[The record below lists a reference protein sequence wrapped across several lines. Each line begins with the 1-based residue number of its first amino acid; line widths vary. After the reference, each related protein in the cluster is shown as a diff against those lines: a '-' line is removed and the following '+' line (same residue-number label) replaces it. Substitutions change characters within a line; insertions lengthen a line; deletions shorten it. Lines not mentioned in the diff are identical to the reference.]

1 MVKNLPANAG
11 DSGSIPG
18 WGRSPWEGNDNPLQY
33 SGKSPGQRSLVGC
46 TPVFWKIL
54 LAWKISWSEKPGGLQ
69 SVGLQRVGQDR
80 VTRQQQQSTYAWVQP
95 GRDLQGYVSPISQV
109 RQPGTWFRP
118 YSKSLS
124 HWDDDSGVLPPSP
137 KLHHHTLST
146 SGRGTWPR
154 STICF

>member
-1 MVKNLPANAG
+1 MPETRVQSLGGEDPLGKEMITH
-11 DSGSIPG
+11 SSI
-18 WGRSPWEGNDNPLQY
+18 
-33 SGKSPGQRSLVGC
+33 
-46 TPVFWKIL
+46 

-80 VTRQQQQSTYAWVQP
+80 VTRQHQQSTYAWVQP

-137 KLHHHTLST
+137 KLHHHMLST
-146 SGRGTWPR
+146 SGKGTWPR